1 MDIMTSRKRSSIS
14 LSLVQTITITFVTIL
29 ALVIALSASSF
40 KGMER
45 VGVEFD
51 DLSTKALPMAMANAA
66 LTKNVLEQIKLLNV
80 GMQVTEP
87 NQLSLI
93 RAQLIELA
101 SQTNEL
107 VNQTS
112 GVDFHLSQMLA
123 ENLDDLHSITTVV
136 LSTQASVIQIQAEIN
151 SELSEFRY
159 GLSSIGPEMNRISS
173 FLSIDNSESADAA
186 NRFIASASSMEST
199 FLLMMMQTE
208 LEEAEQEYRELRNR
222 IAGINLAYD
231 DFKAWHPEISEFTSL
246 SAPYEMV
253 QAGFEEGGLLHRI
266 LGKLQQTE
274 QQKVDLERASQLS
287 NQTIAL
293 LSQVSEAARN
303 LIDDRE
309 RIVQLTIKEASFIV
323 VMSCSLLACLIVI
336 SWVGIRAWVN
346 RGLNNITHELS
357 LLTEHDLRSNAVAIG
372 PREMKDIARKLNQV
386 IDSTHESIA
395 LVTRNC
401 ETLYQTAEISYEA
414 AEQSNQ
420 SLSSQNEALICMVT
434 TVKQLEASIKEI
446 AVITAASFEDSQ
458 AATNSTMKGVEVVD
472 QNRERLASL
481 AQALTANEDS
491 MLELDQRVKKIY
503 EMVEVISSIAENTN
517 LLALNAAIEAARAGE
532 QGRGFAVVADE
543 VRKLASGTSQ
553 QTTNI
558 REMMKELVA
567 AAEGSRRAVI
577 DSREEMTRALQSSD
591 DVKIVFSDIN
601 VAVKHIQQRIEQ
613 ISVAT
618 EEQDRAT
625 ADVSRSITR
634 ISEQGEL
641 TKLRLDSMVENSEQV
656 AEIAGH
662 QQAMLHKY
670 QLHQTI

>member
-1 MDIMTSRKRSSIS
+1 MASHKRSCITFS
-14 LSLVQTITITFVTIL
+14 LMQTISIIFITTI

-40 KGMER
+40 KGMNQI
-45 VGVEFD
+45 GSEFD
-51 DLSTKALPMAMANAA
+51 ELSQKTLPMAMANAA
-66 LTKNVLEQIKLLNV
+66 LTRNVLEQIKLLNV

-107 VNQTS
+107 VNKTS

-222 IAGINLAYD
+222 IAGIHLAYD

>member
-1 MDIMTSRKRSSIS
+1 MTSRKRSSIS
-14 LSLVQTITITFVTIL
+14 LSLIQTITITFVTIL

-222 IAGINLAYD
+222 IAGIHLAYD

>member
-1 MDIMTSRKRSSIS
+1 MTSRKRSSIS

-222 IAGINLAYD
+222 IAGIHLAYD

-641 TKLRLDSMVENSEQV
+641 TKLRLDSMVANSEQV

>member
-1 MDIMTSRKRSSIS
+1 MTSRKRSSIS

-80 GMQVTEP
+80 GMQVTDP
-87 NQLSLI
+87 DQLSLI

-112 GVDFHLSQMLA
+112 GVDLHLSQMLA

-173 FLSIDNSESADAA
+173 FLSIDNPESADAA

-222 IAGINLAYD
+222 IAGIHLAYD

-266 LGKLQQTE
+266 LDKLQQTE

>member
-1 MDIMTSRKRSSIS
+1 MTSRKRSSIS

-87 NQLSLI
+87 DQLSLI

-112 GVDFHLSQMLA
+112 GVDLHLSQMLA

-173 FLSIDNSESADAA
+173 FLSIDNPESADAA

-222 IAGINLAYD
+222 IAGIHLAYD

-246 SAPYEMV
+246 SAPYEMI

-266 LGKLQQTE
+266 LAKLQQTE

>member
-14 LSLVQTITITFVTIL
+14 LSLIQTITITFVTIL

-87 NQLSLI
+87 DQLSLI

-112 GVDFHLSQMLA
+112 GVDLRLSQMLA

-173 FLSIDNSESADAA
+173 FLSIDNPESADAA

-222 IAGINLAYD
+222 IAGIHLAYD

>member
-1 MDIMTSRKRSSIS
+1 MTSRKHSSIS
-14 LSLVQTITITFVTIL
+14 LSLIQTITITFVTIL

-107 VNQTS
+107 VNKTS

-222 IAGINLAYD
+222 IAGIHLAYD

-346 RGLNNITHELS
+346 RGLNIITHELS

-420 SLSSQNEALICMVT
+420 SLSLQNEALICMVT

>member
-1 MDIMTSRKRSSIS
+1 MTSRKRSSIS
-14 LSLVQTITITFVTIL
+14 LSLIQTITITFVTIL

-87 NQLSLI
+87 DQLSLI

-173 FLSIDNSESADAA
+173 FLSIDNPESADAA

-222 IAGINLAYD
+222 IAGIHLAYD

>member
-1 MDIMTSRKRSSIS
+1 MTSRKRSSIS

-222 IAGINLAYD
+222 IAGIHLAYD

>member
-1 MDIMTSRKRSSIS
+1 MTSRKRSSIS

-87 NQLSLI
+87 DQLSLI

-446 AVITAASFEDSQ
+446 AVITTASFEDSQ

>member
-1 MDIMTSRKRSSIS
+1 MTSRKRLSIS
-14 LSLVQTITITFVTIL
+14 LSLIQTITITFVTIL

-40 KGMER
+40 KDMER

-87 NQLSLI
+87 NQLRLI

-208 LEEAEQEYRELRNR
+208 LEKAEQEYRELRNR
-222 IAGINLAYD
+222 IAGIHLAYD

-274 QQKVDLERASQLS
+274 QQKADLERASQLS

-309 RIVQLTIKEASFIV
+309 RVVQLTIKEASFIV

-336 SWVGIRAWVN
+336 SWLGIRAWVN
-346 RGLNNITHELS
+346 RGLNNITRELS
-357 LLTEHDLRSNAVAIG
+357 LLTEHDLRSIAVAIG

-420 SLSSQNEALICMVT
+420 SLGSQNEALTCMVT

-458 AATNSTMKGVEVVD
+458 VATNSTMKGVEVVD

-558 REMMKELVA
+558 REMMKELVT

-577 DSREEMTRALQSSD
+577 DSREEMARALQSSD

-625 ADVSRSITR
+625 VDVSRSITR

-670 QLHQTI
+670 RLYQAI

>member
-1 MDIMTSRKRSSIS
+1 MTSRKRLSIS
-14 LSLVQTITITFVTIL
+14 LSLIQTITITFVTIL

-208 LEEAEQEYRELRNR
+208 LEKAEQEYRELRNR
-222 IAGINLAYD
+222 IAGIHLAYD

>member
-14 LSLVQTITITFVTIL
+14 LSLIQTITITFVTIL

-80 GMQVTEP
+80 GMQVTEL

-173 FLSIDNSESADAA
+173 FLSIDNPESADAA

-208 LEEAEQEYRELRNR
+208 LEEAEREYRELKNR
-222 IAGINLAYD
+222 IAGIHLAYD

-336 SWVGIRAWVN
+336 SWFGIRTWVN
-346 RGLNNITHELS
+346 RGLNNITRELS
-357 LLTEHDLRSNAVAIG
+357 LLTEHDLRSIAVAIG

-420 SLSSQNEALICMVT
+420 SLGSQNEALTCMVT

-591 DVKIVFSDIN
+591 DVKIVFSNIN

>member
-1 MDIMTSRKRSSIS
+1 MTSRKRSSIS

-87 NQLSLI
+87 DQLSLI

-222 IAGINLAYD
+222 IAGIHLAYN
-231 DFKAWHPEISEFTSL
+231 DFKDWHPEISEFTSL

-434 TVKQLEASIKEI
+434 TVKQLEESIKEI

-567 AAEGSRRAVI
+567 AAEGSRKAVI

>member
-1 MDIMTSRKRSSIS
+1 MTSRKHSSIS
-14 LSLVQTITITFVTIL
+14 LSLIQTITITFVTIL

-107 VNQTS
+107 VNKTS

-222 IAGINLAYD
+222 IAGIHLAYD

>member
-1 MDIMTSRKRSSIS
+1 MTSRKRSSIS
-14 LSLVQTITITFVTIL
+14 LSLIQTITITFVTIL

-222 IAGINLAYD
+222 IAGIHLAYD

-274 QQKVDLERASQLS
+274 KQKVDLERASQLS
-287 NQTIAL
+287 NHTIAL
-293 LSQVSEAARN
+293 LSQVAEAARN

-346 RGLNNITHELS
+346 RGLNNITYELS

-372 PREMKDIARKLNQV
+372 PREMKEIARKLNQV

-420 SLSSQNEALICMVT
+420 GLSSQNEALICMVT

-543 VRKLASGTSQ
+543 VRKLASETSQ

>member
-1 MDIMTSRKRSSIS
+1 MTSRKRSSIS

-136 LSTQASVIQIQAEIN
+136 LSTQAYVIQIQAEIN

-222 IAGINLAYD
+222 IAGIHLAYD

-253 QAGFEEGGLLHRI
+253 QTGFEEGGLLHRI

>member
-1 MDIMTSRKRSSIS
+1 
-14 LSLVQTITITFVTIL
+14 
-29 ALVIALSASSF
+29 
-40 KGMER
+40 
-45 VGVEFD
+45 
-51 DLSTKALPMAMANAA
+51 
-66 LTKNVLEQIKLLNV
+66 
-80 GMQVTEP
+80 
-87 NQLSLI
+87 LI

-112 GVDFHLSQMLA
+112 GVDSHLSQMLA

-173 FLSIDNSESADAA
+173 FLSIDNPESADAA

-222 IAGINLAYD
+222 IAGIHLAYD

-266 LGKLQQTE
+266 LAKLQQTE

-372 PREMKDIARKLNQV
+372 PREMKDIVRKLNQV

-434 TVKQLEASIKEI
+434 TVKQLEESIKEI

-503 EMVEVISSIAENTN
+503 EMVEVISSIAENT
-517 LLALNAAIEAARAGE
+517 
-532 QGRGFAVVADE
+532 
-543 VRKLASGTSQ
+543 
-553 QTTNI
+553 
-558 REMMKELVA
+558 
-567 AAEGSRRAVI
+567 
-577 DSREEMTRALQSSD
+577 
-591 DVKIVFSDIN
+591 
-601 VAVKHIQQRIEQ
+601 
-613 ISVAT
+613 
-618 EEQDRAT
+618 
-625 ADVSRSITR
+625 
-634 ISEQGEL
+634 
-641 TKLRLDSMVENSEQV
+641 
-656 AEIAGH
+656 
-662 QQAMLHKY
+662 
-670 QLHQTI
+670 

>member
-1 MDIMTSRKRSSIS
+1 MTSRKRSSIS
-14 LSLVQTITITFVTIL
+14 LSLIQTITITFVTIL

-87 NQLSLI
+87 DQLSWI

-112 GVDFHLSQMLA
+112 GVDSHLSQMLA

-136 LSTQASVIQIQAEIN
+136 LSTQASVIQIQAEVN

-222 IAGINLAYD
+222 IAGIHLAYD

-266 LGKLQQTE
+266 LDKLQQTE

-287 NQTIAL
+287 NHTIAL

>member
-1 MDIMTSRKRSSIS
+1 MTSRKRLSIS
-14 LSLVQTITITFVTIL
+14 LSLIQTITITFVTIL

-87 NQLSLI
+87 NQLRLI

-208 LEEAEQEYRELRNR
+208 LEKAEQEYRELRNR
-222 IAGINLAYD
+222 IAGIHLAYD

-274 QQKVDLERASQLS
+274 QQKADLERASQLS

-336 SWVGIRAWVN
+336 SWFGIRTWVN
-346 RGLNNITHELS
+346 RGLNNITRELS
-357 LLTEHDLRSNAVAIG
+357 LLTEHDLRSIAVAIG

-420 SLSSQNEALICMVT
+420 SLGSQNEALTCMVT

-558 REMMKELVA
+558 REMMKELVT

-577 DSREEMTRALQSSD
+577 DSREEMARALQSSD

-625 ADVSRSITR
+625 VDVSRSITR

-670 QLHQTI
+670 RLHQAI

>member
-253 QAGFEEGGLLHRI
+253 QAGFEEGG
-266 LGKLQQTE
+266 
-274 QQKVDLERASQLS
+274 
-287 NQTIAL
+287 
-293 LSQVSEAARN
+293 
-303 LIDDRE
+303 
-309 RIVQLTIKEASFIV
+309 
-323 VMSCSLLACLIVI
+323 
-336 SWVGIRAWVN
+336 
-346 RGLNNITHELS
+346 
-357 LLTEHDLRSNAVAIG
+357 
-372 PREMKDIARKLNQV
+372 
-386 IDSTHESIA
+386 
-395 LVTRNC
+395 
-401 ETLYQTAEISYEA
+401 
-414 AEQSNQ
+414 
-420 SLSSQNEALICMVT
+420 
-434 TVKQLEASIKEI
+434 
-446 AVITAASFEDSQ
+446 
-458 AATNSTMKGVEVVD
+458 
-472 QNRERLASL
+472 
-481 AQALTANEDS
+481 
-491 MLELDQRVKKIY
+491 
-503 EMVEVISSIAENTN
+503 SSI
-517 LLALNAAIEAARAGE
+517 
-532 QGRGFAVVADE
+532 GFLVSYSKQNNK
-543 VRKLASGTSQ
+543 KLTL
-553 QTTNI
+553 
-558 REMMKELVA
+558 REPHSFLIKP
-567 AAEGSRRAVI
+567 
-577 DSREEMTRALQSSD
+577 
-591 DVKIVFSDIN
+591 
-601 VAVKHIQQRIEQ
+601 
-613 ISVAT
+613 
-618 EEQDRAT
+618 
-625 ADVSRSITR
+625 
-634 ISEQGEL
+634 
-641 TKLRLDSMVENSEQV
+641 LR
-656 AEIAGH
+656 
-662 QQAMLHKY
+662 Y
-670 QLHQTI
+670 

>member
-1 MDIMTSRKRSSIS
+1 MTSRKRSSIS
-14 LSLVQTITITFVTIL
+14 LSLIQTITITFVTIL

-173 FLSIDNSESADAA
+173 FLSIDNPESADAA

-208 LEEAEQEYRELRNR
+208 LEEAEREYRELKNR
-222 IAGINLAYD
+222 IAGIHLAYD

-246 SAPYEMV
+246 SAPYAMV

-266 LGKLQQTE
+266 LDKLQQTE

-491 MLELDQRVKKIY
+491 MLELDQRVKKIC

>member
-1 MDIMTSRKRSSIS
+1 MTSRKRSSIS

-357 LLTEHDLRSNAVAIG
+357 LLTKHDLRSNAVAIG
-372 PREMKDIARKLNQV
+372 PREMKDIARKLNLV

>member
-14 LSLVQTITITFVTIL
+14 LSLIQTITITFVTIL

-87 NQLSLI
+87 DQLSLI

-112 GVDFHLSQMLA
+112 GVDSHLSQMLA
-123 ENLDDLHSITTVV
+123 DNLDDLHSITTVI
-136 LSTQASVIQIQAEIN
+136 LSIQASVIQIQAEVN

-222 IAGINLAYD
+222 IAGIHLAYD

-293 LSQVSEAARN
+293 LSQVAEAARN

-336 SWVGIRAWVN
+336 SWFGIRAWVN

-458 AATNSTMKGVEVVD
+458 AATNNTMKGVEVVD

>member
-1 MDIMTSRKRSSIS
+1 MTSRKRSSIS
-14 LSLVQTITITFVTIL
+14 LSLIQTITITFVTIL

-87 NQLSLI
+87 DQLSLI

-112 GVDFHLSQMLA
+112 GVDSHLSQMLA
-123 ENLDDLHSITTVV
+123 DNLDDLHSITTVI
-136 LSTQASVIQIQAEIN
+136 LSIQASVIQIQAEVN

-222 IAGINLAYD
+222 IAGIHLAYD

-293 LSQVSEAARN
+293 LSQVAEAARN

-336 SWVGIRAWVN
+336 SWFGIRAWVN

-458 AATNSTMKGVEVVD
+458 AATNNTMKGVEVVD

>member
-1 MDIMTSRKRSSIS
+1 MTSRKRSSIS

-29 ALVIALSASSF
+29 ALVIALYASSF

-222 IAGINLAYD
+222 IAGIHLAYD
-231 DFKAWHPEISEFTSL
+231 DFKAWHPEISKFTSL

-372 PREMKDIARKLNQV
+372 PREMKDIVRKLNQV

>member
-1 MDIMTSRKRSSIS
+1 MTSRKRSSIS

-80 GMQVTEP
+80 GMQVTEL

-112 GVDFHLSQMLA
+112 GVDLHLSQMLA

-222 IAGINLAYD
+222 IAGIHLAYD

-266 LGKLQQTE
+266 LDKLQQTE

-336 SWVGIRAWVN
+336 SWFGIRAWVN
-346 RGLNNITHELS
+346 RGLNSITHELS

-558 REMMKELVA
+558 RQMMKELVA
-567 AAEGSRRAVI
+567 AAEGSRKAVI

>member
-1 MDIMTSRKRSSIS
+1 MTSRKRSSIS
-14 LSLVQTITITFVTIL
+14 LSLIQTITITFVTIL

-80 GMQVTEP
+80 GMQVTEL

-173 FLSIDNSESADAA
+173 FLSIDNPESADAA

-208 LEEAEQEYRELRNR
+208 LEEAEREYRELKNR
-222 IAGINLAYD
+222 IAGIHLAYD

-266 LGKLQQTE
+266 LAKLQQTE

-336 SWVGIRAWVN
+336 SWFGIRTWVN
-346 RGLNNITHELS
+346 RGLNNITRELS
-357 LLTEHDLRSNAVAIG
+357 LLTEHDLRSIAVAIG

-420 SLSSQNEALICMVT
+420 SLGSQNEALTCMVT

-591 DVKIVFSDIN
+591 DVKIVFSNIN

>member
-1 MDIMTSRKRSSIS
+1 MTSRKRSSIS

-101 SQTNEL
+101 SQTSEL

-112 GVDFHLSQMLA
+112 GVDSHLSQMLA
-123 ENLDDLHSITTVV
+123 ENLDDLHSITTVI

-173 FLSIDNSESADAA
+173 FLSIDNPESADAA

-222 IAGINLAYD
+222 IAGIHLAYE

>member
-1 MDIMTSRKRSSIS
+1 MTSRKRSSIS
-14 LSLVQTITITFVTIL
+14 LSLIQTITITFVTIL

-112 GVDFHLSQMLA
+112 GVDSHLSQMLA

-173 FLSIDNSESADAA
+173 FLSIDNPESADAA

-222 IAGINLAYD
+222 IAGIHLAYD

-266 LGKLQQTE
+266 LAKLQQTE

-372 PREMKDIARKLNQV
+372 PREMKDIVRKLNQV

-434 TVKQLEASIKEI
+434 TVKQLEESIKEI

>member
-1 MDIMTSRKRSSIS
+1 MTSRKRSSIS
-14 LSLVQTITITFVTIL
+14 LSLIQTITITFVTIL

-87 NQLSLI
+87 DQLSWI

-222 IAGINLAYD
+222 IAGIHLAYD

>member
-222 IAGINLAYD
+222 IAGIHLAYD

>member
-1 MDIMTSRKRSSIS
+1 
-14 LSLVQTITITFVTIL
+14 
-29 ALVIALSASSF
+29 
-40 KGMER
+40 
-45 VGVEFD
+45 
-51 DLSTKALPMAMANAA
+51 
-66 LTKNVLEQIKLLNV
+66 
-80 GMQVTEP
+80 
-87 NQLSLI
+87 
-93 RAQLIELA
+93 
-101 SQTNEL
+101 
-107 VNQTS
+107 
-112 GVDFHLSQMLA
+112 
-123 ENLDDLHSITTVV
+123 
-136 LSTQASVIQIQAEIN
+136 
-151 SELSEFRY
+151 
-159 GLSSIGPEMNRISS
+159 
-173 FLSIDNSESADAA
+173 
-186 NRFIASASSMEST
+186 
-199 FLLMMMQTE
+199 
-208 LEEAEQEYRELRNR
+208 
-222 IAGINLAYD
+222 
-231 DFKAWHPEISEFTSL
+231 
-246 SAPYEMV
+246 
-253 QAGFEEGGLLHRI
+253 
-266 LGKLQQTE
+266 
-274 QQKVDLERASQLS
+274 
-287 NQTIAL
+287 
-293 LSQVSEAARN
+293 
-303 LIDDRE
+303 
-309 RIVQLTIKEASFIV
+309 
-323 VMSCSLLACLIVI
+323 
-336 SWVGIRAWVN
+336 
-346 RGLNNITHELS
+346 
-357 LLTEHDLRSNAVAIG
+357 
-372 PREMKDIARKLNQV
+372 
-386 IDSTHESIA
+386 
-395 LVTRNC
+395 
-401 ETLYQTAEISYEA
+401 
-414 AEQSNQ
+414 
-420 SLSSQNEALICMVT
+420 
-434 TVKQLEASIKEI
+434 
-446 AVITAASFEDSQ
+446 
-458 AATNSTMKGVEVVD
+458 MKGVEVVD

>member
-1 MDIMTSRKRSSIS
+1 MTSRKRSSIS
-14 LSLVQTITITFVTIL
+14 LSLIQTITITFVTIL

-87 NQLSLI
+87 DQLSWI

-101 SQTNEL
+101 SQTNKL

-112 GVDFHLSQMLA
+112 GVDSHLSQMLA

-136 LSTQASVIQIQAEIN
+136 LSTQASVIQIQAEVN

-222 IAGINLAYD
+222 IAGIHLAYD

-266 LGKLQQTE
+266 LDKLQQTE

-336 SWVGIRAWVN
+336 SWFGIRAWVN

-458 AATNSTMKGVEVVD
+458 VATNSTMKGVEVVD

-491 MLELDQRVKKIY
+491 MLELDQRVNKIY

-591 DVKIVFSDIN
+591 DVKIVFSDID
-601 VAVKHIQQRIEQ
+601 VAVKHIQQRIGQ

-618 EEQDRAT
+618 EEQDLAT
-625 ADVSRSITR
+625 ADVSHSITR

>member
-1 MDIMTSRKRSSIS
+1 
-14 LSLVQTITITFVTIL
+14 
-29 ALVIALSASSF
+29 
-40 KGMER
+40 
-45 VGVEFD
+45 
-51 DLSTKALPMAMANAA
+51 
-66 LTKNVLEQIKLLNV
+66 
-80 GMQVTEP
+80 
-87 NQLSLI
+87 
-93 RAQLIELA
+93 
-101 SQTNEL
+101 
-107 VNQTS
+107 
-112 GVDFHLSQMLA
+112 
-123 ENLDDLHSITTVV
+123 
-136 LSTQASVIQIQAEIN
+136 
-151 SELSEFRY
+151 
-159 GLSSIGPEMNRISS
+159 
-173 FLSIDNSESADAA
+173 
-186 NRFIASASSMEST
+186 
-199 FLLMMMQTE
+199 
-208 LEEAEQEYRELRNR
+208 
-222 IAGINLAYD
+222 
-231 DFKAWHPEISEFTSL
+231 
-246 SAPYEMV
+246 
-253 QAGFEEGGLLHRI
+253 
-266 LGKLQQTE
+266 
-274 QQKVDLERASQLS
+274 LERASQLS

-336 SWVGIRAWVN
+336 SWFGIRTWVN
-346 RGLNNITHELS
+346 RGLNNITRELS
-357 LLTEHDLRSNAVAIG
+357 LLTEHDLRSIAVAIG

-420 SLSSQNEALICMVT
+420 SLGSQNEALTCMVT

-558 REMMKELVA
+558 REMMKELVT

-577 DSREEMTRALQSSD
+577 DSREEMARALQSSD

-625 ADVSRSITR
+625 VDVSRSITR

-670 QLHQTI
+670 RLHQAI

>member
-1 MDIMTSRKRSSIS
+1 MTSRKRSSIS
-14 LSLVQTITITFVTIL
+14 LSLIQTITITFVTIL

-199 FLLMMMQTE
+199 FLLMMTQTE

-222 IAGINLAYD
+222 IAGIHLAYD

-591 DVKIVFSDIN
+591 DVKIVFSGIN

>member
-1 MDIMTSRKRSSIS
+1 MTSRKRSSIS

-87 NQLSLI
+87 DQLSLI

-112 GVDFHLSQMLA
+112 GVDLHLSQMLA

-173 FLSIDNSESADAA
+173 FFSIDNPESADAA

-222 IAGINLAYD
+222 IAGIHLAYD

-266 LGKLQQTE
+266 LAKLQQTE

-481 AQALTANEDS
+481 AQALTVNEDS

>member
-1 MDIMTSRKRSSIS
+1 MTSRKRSSIS

-173 FLSIDNSESADAA
+173 FLSIDNPESADAA

-222 IAGINLAYD
+222 IAGIHLAYD

-266 LGKLQQTE
+266 LAKLQQTE

-434 TVKQLEASIKEI
+434 TVKQLEESIKEI

>member
-1 MDIMTSRKRSSIS
+1 MTSRKRSSIS
-14 LSLVQTITITFVTIL
+14 LSLIQTITITFVTIL

-112 GVDFHLSQMLA
+112 GVDFHLSQTLA

-222 IAGINLAYD
+222 IAGIHLAYD

-274 QQKVDLERASQLS
+274 KQKVDLERASQLS
-287 NQTIAL
+287 NHTIAL
-293 LSQVSEAARN
+293 LSQVAEAARN

-336 SWVGIRAWVN
+336 SWFGIRAWVN

-357 LLTEHDLRSNAVAIG
+357 LLTEHDLRSNVIAVG

-458 AATNSTMKGVEVVD
+458 VATNSTMKGVEVVD

>member
-1 MDIMTSRKRSSIS
+1 MTSRKRSSIS

-87 NQLSLI
+87 DQLSLI

-112 GVDFHLSQMLA
+112 GVDLHLSQMLA

-173 FLSIDNSESADAA
+173 FLSIDNPESADAA

-222 IAGINLAYD
+222 IAGIHLAYD

-266 LGKLQQTE
+266 LDKLQQTE